1 MLYQYF
7 PSSTFLSKLSLLSLF
22 AFVLSFGL
30 FAQENSEK
38 FSDYPFQQE
47 STGGFSSSSPFASK
61 PFQGELDDIDFID
74 QAGPPVDNG
83 LPIEDYAWILI
94 PLAGALVIQFRKK
107 LL

>member
-1 MLYQYF
+1 MLYPYLLQKHLF
-7 PSSTFLSKLSLLSLF
+7 KKVLLVFVIGIFLSIE
-22 AFVLSFGL
+22 L
-30 FAQENSEK
+30 FAQEENEK
-38 FSDYPFQQE
+38 FSEYPFQQE
-47 STGGFSSSSPFASK
+47 SSSRVSSSGPFSAE
-61 PFQGELDDIDFID
+61 PFNGDDFID